1 VKGKAE
7 ESWRNVAPGGMVKVR
22 YGSLISIRSERDER
36 VSTNEVGSAVV
47 SGHSTTTVVARAV
60 DSPASGA

>member
-1 VKGKAE
+1 M
-7 ESWRNVAPGGMVKVR
+7 APGGMVKVR